1 MATASASFAL
11 SGLASRLVRDGVI
24 DESVAKTVSEKANE
38 AGISFISQIYEE
50 PNIDGSRVAQMA
62 SEEFGVPYVDVGQ
75 IEIDST
81 TVELVSEKIMSKNQV
96 LPLYKRGTKLFVAL
110 TDPLDTRKLDDV
122 KFHTGLG
129 IEATIGDGKKIADAI
144 EKAADAADTSMAD
157 LDDDQELDDIDISA
171 EEDAPADDGETGGE
185 LDTPIVRFVNKLLLD
200 AINRGASDIHFE
212 PYEKSTRV
220 RFRVDGVLHE
230 VASPPTALSGRISAR
245 IKILSRLDIAERRVP
260 QDGRMKMRLSKN
272 RSIDFRVSTLP
283 TLFGEKV
290 VIRILD
296 ASATELGV
304 EALGFDEVQEK
315 QYIDAIQRPYGM
327 VLVTGP
333 TGSGKTVSL
342 YTALGVLNTP
352 KINISTAEDPVE
364 INVAGINQV
373 NINDKANLTFAA
385 ALKSFLR
392 QDPDVIMVGEIRDLE
407 TADISIKA
415 SQTGHLVLSTLHTN
429 DCPTTITRLL
439 NMGVPA
445 FNVASSVHLILA
457 QRLARKLCD
466 TCKEPLDIPDKAL
479 LAAGFKPE
487 ELEELTV
494 MGPKGCDI
502 CTSGYKGRL
511 GIFQVMPISET
522 MQEMIMKGC
531 TSFDIEQQA
540 AKEGV
545 NDLRRSGLNKVAAG
559 LTSLA
564 EVERVTN
571 Q

>member
-1 MATASASFAL
+1 MATASTASAL
-11 SGLASRLVRDGVI
+11 SGVASRLVRDGV
-24 DESVAKTVSEKANE
+24 
-38 AGISFISQIYEE
+38 YEE
-50 PNIDGSRVAQMA
+50 PNVDGSRIAQMA
-62 SEEFGVPYVDVGQ
+62 SEEFGVPYVDVSL
-75 IEIDST
+75 IEVDPA

-96 LPLYKRGTKLFVAL
+96 LPLYKRGTKLC
-110 TDPLDTRKLDDV
+110 KLDDV

-144 EKAADAADTSMAD
+144 DKAADAADTSMAD
-157 LDDDQELDDIDISA
+157 LEDDQELDDIDISA
-171 EEDAPADDGETGGE
+171 EEDAPADDGDDGGE

-212 PYEKSTRV
+212 PYEKNTRV

-230 VASPPTALSGRISAR
+230 VAAPPTALSGRISAR

-296 ASATELGV
+296 ASATTLGV
-304 EALGFDEVQEK
+304 EALGFDKEQEE
-315 QYIDAIQRPYGM
+315 QYLEAIQRPYGM

-373 NINDKANLTFAA
+373 NINDKANLTFAV

-415 SQTGHLVLSTLHTN
+415 SQTGHRLPNYDHSSFEHG
-429 DCPTTITRLL
+429 CP
-439 NMGVPA
+439 
-445 FNVASSVHLILA
+445 
-457 QRLARKLCD
+457 
-466 TCKEPLDIPDKAL
+466 
-479 LAAGFKPE
+479 
-487 ELEELTV
+487 
-494 MGPKGCDI
+494 
-502 CTSGYKGRL
+502 
-511 GIFQVMPISET
+511 GI
-522 MQEMIMKGC
+522 
-531 TSFDIEQQA
+531 
-540 AKEGV
+540 
-545 NDLRRSGLNKVAAG
+545 
-559 LTSLA
+559 
-564 EVERVTN
+564 
-571 Q
+571 